1 MKYKVLI
8 YNKETNT
15 WSTVLE
21 TYNEQEAN
29 KEVALQR
36 ENNELVIID
45 YD

>member
-8 YNKETNT
+8 YNKGTNT

-21 TYNEQEAN
+21 TYNKQEAN
-29 KEVALQR
+29 KEAALQR